1 MIAARGVG
9 APPLEL
15 APAVRRRGGL
25 DASAPVELRA
35 THASW
40 VYLAGADVWKVKRPV
55 DLGFLDFTSLE
66 ARRRDCED
74 EARLNRRLAPSIYLG
89 VEPVRRGPGGLELGG
104 AGPVVDW
111 AVHMRR
117 LPDGASAA
125 ARLARGVLGPA
136 ELEALAACV
145 ADFHRAARETPAWG
159 ERARLRAN
167 VDENFAETER
177 FVGDSVG
184 DLVDRETFEDARAFQ
199 TRWLDEH
206 AALLEARVAA
216 GRIREG
222 HGDLRL
228 EHVYFLDDDP
238 GDAAPIVIDCV
249 EFAERF
255 RAGDVAAD
263 VAFLAMELDLAARPD
278 LASGFLARYAE
289 AAGDLDLYRVV
300 DFYLSYRA
308 WVRGK
313 VAALVASDADAPLDV
328 RTRKRAE
335 ARRDFAL
342 ARSYAGRALEPPFV
356 VVVGGMIGSGK
367 STLAQALGR
376 ALAAPVISSDRT
388 RKALAGLGA
397 TERGG
402 AELYTEAGRARA
414 YDELLR
420 RADGVLGSGRPVVLD
435 GTFSEARRRGQARE
449 LARARGADLVVV
461 EVSCATPTLRARLA
475 RRRAGGSVSDA
486 TDADLDALARRYEA
500 PDPSEGSALVRVDGA
515 LAPACVVANALA
527 GLRREG
533 IAPAS
538 ERTAG

>member
-1 MIAARGVG
+1 MIGARGIG
-9 APPLEL
+9 EPPLEL
-15 APAVRRRGGL
+15 AGAVRRRGGL

-66 ARRRDCED
+66 ARRLCCED
-74 EARLNRRLAPSIYLG
+74 EARLNHRLAPSIYLG

-125 ARLARGVLGPA
+125 ARLARGVLGA
-136 ELEALAACV
+136 TELEALAACV
-145 ADFHRAARETPAWG
+145 ADFHRGARETPAWG
-159 ERARLRAN
+159 ERTRLRAN

-177 FVGDSVG
+177 FVGD
-184 DLVDRETFEDARAFQ
+184 LVDRETFEDARAFQ
-199 TRWLDEH
+199 TGWLDRH

-228 EHVYFLDDDP
+228 EHVYFVDGDP
-238 GDAAPIVIDCV
+238 GDDAPVVIDCV

-278 LASGFLARYAE
+278 LAAGFLARYAE

-313 VAALVASDADAPLDV
+313 IAALVASDEDAAPEL
-328 RTRKRAE
+328 RKRKRAE

-356 VVVGGMIGSGK
+356 VVVSGMIGSGK
-367 STLAQALGR
+367 STLAAALGR
-376 ALAAPVISSDRT
+376 ALAAPVVDSDRT
-388 RKALAGLGA
+388 RKALAGLGP

-402 AELYTEAGRARA
+402 AALYTEEGRARA

-420 RADGVLGSGRPVVLD
+420 RADGVLGSGRAVVLD
-435 GTFSEARRRGQARE
+435 ATFSEASRRRQACR

-461 EVSCATPTLRARLA
+461 ELGCAAPTLRARLE
-475 RRRAGGSVSDA
+475 RRRGGASVSDA
-486 TDADLDALARRYEA
+486 TDAELDALARRYEP
-500 PDPSEGSALVRVDGA
+500 PDPSEGLALLRVDGA
-515 LAPACVVANALA
+515 LAPAAVVADALA
-527 GLRREG
+527 ALRREG
-533 IAPAS
+533 IVPAS
-538 ERTAG
+538 ERVAG